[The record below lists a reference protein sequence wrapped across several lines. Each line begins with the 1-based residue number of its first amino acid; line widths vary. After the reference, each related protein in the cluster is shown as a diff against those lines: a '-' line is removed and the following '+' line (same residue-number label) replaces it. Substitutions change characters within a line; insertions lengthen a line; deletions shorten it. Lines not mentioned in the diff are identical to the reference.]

1 MDYRILL
8 FVLSIIVST
17 SFADAQDQEA
27 VLEKGDVKK
36 LVNTL
41 KPMSEELEAVD
52 VGLAQEKN
60 PNMAAAFQANAE
72 AMEILEKY
80 GWDESFPAKWKA
92 ISAGYIKLKMKKEMK
107 DMPEEQ
113 RKQAMQMM
121 KKSNQQLYT
130 SVADKDLELVR
141 SNFQALDKMME
152 NF

>member
-36 LVNTL
+36 LVKTL
-41 KPMSEELEAVD
+41 KPMSEELEAIEVD
-52 VGLAQEKN
+52 LAQGKN

-72 AMEILEKY
+72 AMEILDEY

-92 ISAGYIKLKMKKEMK
+92 ITVGYIKIKMKKEMK

-113 RKQAMQMM
+113 RQQTIQMM

-141 SNFQALDKMME
+141 SNFQALDKMMQDM
-152 NF
+152 